1 MSAPSAILSDM
12 DANPTRPLRDRQDLE
27 AVLRTGFDLIRPVV
41 PGLRHRLVGTAAAR
55 LQGVDLPVGD
65 VDLLLSRRE
74 DVDAVAEALAGLECV
89 AAPRWIEPS
98 RQYFA
103 CYGLDGVGFSFS
115 TVEQSCDDC
124 GWECRGPGPW
134 RHHVTVDVGGH
145 RVDCVRLE
153 LRLVTEFL
161 RDRPDRYRPILAH
174 LGAHGA
180 DLGLL
185 RRSMAVCGVPEEFA
199 GRTRGLRAHG
209 RR

>member
-1 MSAPSAILSDM
+1 MSDPSAILSVM
-12 DANPTRPLRDRQDLE
+12 DANRTRPLRDRRDLE

-41 PGLRHRLVGTAAAR
+41 PGLRHRLVGTAAAC

-65 VDLLLSRRE
+65 VDLLLARRE
-74 DVDAVAEALAGLECV
+74 DVDAVAEALAGLACV
-89 AAPRWIEPS
+89 VAPRWIEPS
-98 RQYFA
+98 RQYFS
-103 CYGLDGVGFSFS
+103 CYSLDGVGFSFS
-115 TVEQSCDDC
+115 TVEQHCDGC
-124 GWECRGPGPW
+124 GWECKGPGPW
-134 RHHVTVDVGGH
+134 RHHVAVDLGGH

-174 LGAHGA
+174 LSQHGA

-185 RRSMAVCGVPEEFA
+185 RRSMAVCGVSEEFV

-209 RR
+209 RL